1 MKIQSIYIK
10 NLQAIDDLSLTPG
23 AAFVAVAGQNGSG
36 KTSIIDALRMA
47 WLGAARVP
55 LKKQWPELVAA
66 GAKSGEIC
74 IETDAGITK
83 LTLPS
88 GARTGGI
95 DLTPQASAALPF
107 ALAPSTIAGL
117 TGDDLRRLLL
127 TINPQAGN
135 SPRQELLA
143 RGKIADG
150 IADGMSF
157 EEAHGFAKQ
166 ALQHAKADWKAHT
179 GQAYGAKQ
187 SPNWK
192 PESPEAVSEDAMAA
206 AEADLAAATDTAT
219 SAQGKLA
226 IVENTLR
233 QQLSQQERR
242 NQLEAEGAN
251 KLAGMRSALATD
263 EADLAAL
270 LAKRKRYGLVHSLA
284 WALRQWHMRCDEPE
298 LNELAS
304 RALDEYCA
312 AYGQP
317 EEPGQPDAEL
327 ESAIAKL
334 EGIINKTK
342 SNITRAEAAASAL
355 ADMAKSAEPALA
367 ESDYVAAMQA
377 VTQARNAEQAA
388 RKALGGLKAQ
398 DELHHNAKARAEKAA
413 SILAEID
420 AWASTVDELSPGGI
434 PAKLAKA
441 AADAVNARLRA
452 NAIHTEWAQVHIG
465 DDMEITMGGRAY
477 QLRSESEKWRADAM
491 LAEAISFVSGLGF
504 IALDGFDVLD
514 GAGRSQLIG
523 WLVTLAENCE
533 CGGVVNATIPAER
546 REGFMALPPAAIKT
560 VWLE

>member
-1 MKIQSIYIK
+1 MQ
-10 NLQAIDDLSLTPG
+10 LQAD
-23 AAFVAVAGQNGSG
+23 AAFIAVAGQNGSG
-36 KTSIIDALRMA
+36 KTSVIDAMRMA

-107 ALAPSTIAGL
+107 ALAPSTIASL

-192 PESPEAVSEDAMAA
+192 PESPEAVSEDALAA
-206 AEADLAAATDTAT
+206 AETDLAAAVDITT

-233 QQLSQQERR
+233 QQRSQQERR
-242 NQLEAEGAN
+242 DQLEAEGAN
-251 KLAGMRSALATD
+251 KLAGMRNALATD

-270 LAKRKRYGLVHSLA
+270 LAKRKRHGLVHSLA
-284 WALRQWHMRCDEPE
+284 WALHQWHMRCDELE

-304 RALDEYCA
+304 RALDEYRA

-317 EEPGQPDAEL
+317 EEPGQPDQEL

-334 EGIINKTK
+334 EGITNKTK

-367 ESDYVAAMQA
+367 ESDFVAAMQA
-377 VTQARNAEQAA
+377 ATQARNAEQAA
-388 RKALGGLKAQ
+388 RKALNGLHAQ
-398 DELHHNAKARAEKAA
+398 NELHHNAKARAEKAA

-452 NAIHTEWAQVHIG
+452 NAIHTGWEQIHIG

-560 VWLE
+560 VWLD

>member
-1 MKIQSIYIK
+1 MKIQSLHIK

-36 KTSIIDALRMA
+36 KTSIIDALRMG

-88 GARTGGI
+88 GARTGSI

-179 GQAYGAKQ
+179 GQVYGAKQ

-219 SAQGKLA
+219 SAQGKF
-226 IVENTLR
+226 R

-304 RALDEYCA
+304 RALDEYRA

-317 EEPGQPDAEL
+317 EEPGQPDQEL

-334 EGIINKTK
+334 EGIISNAKR
-342 SNITRAEAAASAL
+342 NITRAEAAASAL

-367 ESDYVAAMQA
+367 ESDLAAAMQA
-377 VTQARNAEQAA
+377 VTKARNAEQSA
-388 RKALGGLKAQ
+388 RKALDGLHAQ
-398 DELHHNAKARAEKAA
+398 NELHHNAKARAEKAA

-441 AADAVNARLRA
+441 AADAVNARLRTS
-452 NAIHTEWAQVHIG
+452 AIHTGWAQVHIG

-533 CGGVVNATIPAER
+533 CSGVVNATIPAER
-546 REGFMALPPAAIKT
+546 RDGFMALPPAAIKT
-560 VWLE
+560 VWLD

>member
-1 MKIQSIYIK
+1 MKIQSIHIK
-10 NLQAIDDLSLTPG
+10 NLQAIDNLSMTPG

-47 WLGAARVP
+47 WMGAARVP

-226 IVENTLR
+226 IVENTFR

-270 LAKRKRYGLVHSLA
+270 LAKRKRHGLVHSLA
-284 WALRQWHMRCDEPE
+284 WALQDVFLKES
-298 LNELAS
+298 NERNALAID
-304 RALDEYCA
+304 ALDEYCA

-367 ESDYVAAMQA
+367 ESDLAAAMQA

-388 RKALGGLKAQ
+388 RKALDGLHAQ
-398 DELHHNAKARAEKAA
+398 NELHHNAKARAEKAA

-452 NAIHTEWAQVHIG
+452 NAIHTGWAQVHIG

-546 REGFMALPPAAIKT
+546 RDGFMALPPAAIKT

>member
-1 MKIQSIYIK
+1 MKIQSIHIK
-10 NLQAIDDLSLTPG
+10 NLQAIDNLSMTPG

-157 EEAHGFAKQ
+157 DEAHGFAKQ

-226 IVENTLR
+226 IIENTL
-233 QQLSQQERR
+233 QQQRNQQERR

-270 LAKRKRYGLVHSLA
+270 LAKRKRHGLVHSLA
-284 WALRQWHMRCDEPE
+284 WALQDVFLKES
-298 LNELAS
+298 NERNALAID
-304 RALDEYCA
+304 ALDEYCA

-317 EEPGQPDAEL
+317 EEPGQPDQEL

-334 EGIINKTK
+334 EGIINNAKR
-342 SNITRAEAAASAL
+342 NITRAEAAASAL
-355 ADMAKSAEPALA
+355 ADMAKSAEPALT
-367 ESDYVAAMQA
+367 ESDFVAAMQA

-388 RKALGGLKAQ
+388 RKALDGLHAQ
-398 DELHHNAKARAEKAA
+398 NELHHNAKARAEKAA

-452 NAIHTEWAQVHIG
+452 NAIHTGWAQVHIG

-546 REGFMALPPAAIKT
+546 RDGFMALPPAAIKA
-560 VWLE
+560 VWLD

>member
-66 GAKSGEIC
+66 GTKSGEIC

-127 TINPQAGN
+127 TINPQAGS

-226 IVENTLR
+226 IIENTL
-233 QQLSQQERR
+233 QQQRNQQERR

-270 LAKRKRYGLVHSLA
+270 LAKRKRHGLVHSLA
-284 WALRQWHMRCDEPE
+284 WALQDVFLKES
-298 LNELAS
+298 NERNALAID
-304 RALDEYCA
+304 ALDEYCA

-317 EEPGQPDAEL
+317 EEPGQPDQEL
-327 ESAIAKL
+327 ESVIAKL

-388 RKALGGLKAQ
+388 RKALSGLKAQ

-441 AADAVNARLRA
+441 AADAVNARLRTS
-452 NAIHTEWAQVHIG
+452 AIHTGWAQVHIG